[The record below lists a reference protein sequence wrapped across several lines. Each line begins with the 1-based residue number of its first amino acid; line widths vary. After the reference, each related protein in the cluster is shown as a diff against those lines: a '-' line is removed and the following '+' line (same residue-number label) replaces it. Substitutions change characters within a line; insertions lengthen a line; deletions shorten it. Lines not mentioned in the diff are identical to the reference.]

1 MDIAIQYNN
10 ASIDRGWG
18 NTGFFNGE
26 NEGFGWG
33 SHSKRNN
40 SVIVTGYRDDAPCN
54 INLIFDNDVIDSSI
68 NDEDVNYGAMNFFR

>member
-10 ASIDRGWG
+10 ASINRSQG

-33 SHSKRNN
+33 SHFKRNN
-40 SVIVTGYRDDAPCN
+40 SVVVIGNDDDAPCN
-54 INLIFDNDVIDSSI
+54 INLVFDNDQIDLTIKDNDFNFGSI
-68 NDEDVNYGAMNFFR
+68 D